1 MSNEYFGTDDFS
13 FAEFVQKMEMVRWR
27 WKTGKAVSC
36 IYLLTVPPE
45 APKKAPPSN
54 FNNEQSNNI
63 VSQEMASKKT
73 QMMHVRSIMRLQ
85 TISDSRKLQNFFVC
99 ICALIQMDG
108 FEVVAYV
115 FFCTF
120 FCLTCSN
127 SAIFKNHYIRQ
138 CVVRRWRV

>member
-73 QMMHVRSIMRLQ
+73 DDACEVNDAVTNDFRLPKTSNLFRLHLRTYPDGWVRG
-85 TISDSRKLQNFFVC
+85 C
-99 ICALIQMDG
+99 
-108 FEVVAYV
+108 
-115 FFCTF
+115 
-120 FCLTCSN
+120 
-127 SAIFKNHYIRQ
+127 
-138 CVVRRWRV
+138 